1 MTGVRPTALG
11 PYALEARIGT
21 GGMSELYLARTAD
34 LDGRGRTCAV
44 KRLLPERAE
53 DPDMVALFLDEARI
67 NLLLDHPN
75 IVSVFDVGR
84 DGGDLFL
91 AMDHVDGVD
100 LRWLLNATR
109 RACARIPPAVALFIT
124 AELLR
129 ALEHAHGARDLGGG
143 PLRLVHRD
151 ISPENVLLG
160 HDGSV
165 RLADFGA
172 ARTTVSRFQLEPA
185 TTLGK
190 LGYMAPEQ
198 LERRQATAASDL
210 FAVGL
215 LLFEMLA
222 LRALQRAESPQ
233 AAYEF
238 WRRFEPTRVI
248 PGSVPLGS
256 GGALLVRALE
266 RDPFRRHRSAAA
278 FLAEVDELR
287 LRRGERSSATDL
299 AALLDGLRGTDGMGE
314 KVTTSPVDL
323 GALRPA
329 QQRWP
334 EPDPRTGEA
343 VSWTGAQALRALGQ
357 LAVRPGG
364 WRVRVWLEG
373 TSVEL
378 LVADGGLVDV
388 RVRYAGEEAEGRA
401 VPRDDDSADP
411 VRELLG
417 EGHRR
422 ILVRRNHARRVALV
436 LRWKHMWATVA
447 AAPEL
452 AERGADG
459 QLRLSD
465 VLADVGGSPVRR

>member
-1 MTGVRPTALG
+1 MTGIHPTALG
-11 PYALEARIGT
+11 PYTLEARIGT

-34 LDGRGRTCAV
+34 LDGPGRTCVV

-53 DPDMVALFLDEARI
+53 DPDRVALFLDEARI

-84 DGGDLFL
+84 DGSDLFL

-109 RACARIPPAVALFIT
+109 RAGARIPPAVALFIT

-172 ARTTVSRFQLEPA
+172 ARTTVSRSQLEPT

-222 LRALQRAESPQ
+222 LRALQRAESAQ

-238 WRRFEPTRVI
+238 WRCFEPTRVI
-248 PGSVPLGS
+248 PGTVPLGN

-323 GALRPA
+323 GALRPVRE
-329 QQRWP
+329 RWP
-334 EPDPRTGEA
+334 EPVPRSGEA
-343 VSWTGAQALRALGQ
+343 VSWTGSQALQALGQ
-357 LAVRPGG
+357 LATRTGG

-388 RVRYAGEEAEGRA
+388 RVRYAGEGRA
-401 VPRDDDSADP
+401 VPRDDDGADP
-411 VRELLG
+411 VREVLG
-417 EGHRR
+417 EGLQR
-422 ILVRRNHARRVALV
+422 ILVRRNHARRLALV
-436 LRWKHMWATVA
+436 LRWKHMWSTVTP
-447 AAPEL
+447 APEL
-452 AERGADG
+452 AGRGADG
-459 QLRLSD
+459 QPRLND
-465 VLADVGGSPVRR
+465 VLADVGGSPARR